1 MQAAKQVLD
10 RTLPS
15 PVSYADLC
23 AIAGAVGVY
32 ATKGPLINVGYG
44 RPDATSPD
52 PFQGVGSNTNQQR
65 DYPIQEIIN
74 EWGEPPCPWLPV
86 VIFKRISLASCKPH
100 ARAHGLQACQPCC
113 WLLCAVQPNHVLC
126 NEQCCAQPWRN
137 PTGRAPG

>member
-1 MQAAKQVLD
+1 MCNSLALLECVPQGLACLTLITISALTKTPCCMQAAKQVLD
-10 RTLPS
+10 RTLPN

-74 EWGEPPCPWLPV
+74 EWGEPPCPGPV
-86 VIFKRISLASCKPH
+86 IS
-100 ARAHGLQACQPCC
+100 
-113 WLLCAVQPNHVLC
+113 
-126 NEQCCAQPWRN
+126 
-137 PTGRAPG
+137 